1 MLSAS
6 KTTGS
11 GGAEM
16 ADDPLVGARK
26 RAERAVEG
34 MSDGPLKIA
43 AFQTI
48 LAKLL
53 TESAPTEQVQ
63 RVPVKAPAG
72 RSEQPGTLT
81 GRILAIGS
89 EGFFKTQR
97 SLGEVRESLGSRGWH
112 YPLTTLSGV
121 MQALVR
127 QRKLRRERMAVGNK
141 QVWKYSNP

>member
-1 MLSAS
+1 
-6 KTTGS
+6 
-11 GGAEM
+11 M
-16 ADDPLVGARK
+16 ADDPLVVARK

-34 MSDGPLKIA
+34 MADGPLKIA

-53 TESAPTEQVQ
+53 AEAEPAEQVQ
-63 RVPVKAPAG
+63 RAAVKAPKG
-72 RSEQPGTLT
+72 RTEQPSTLT
-81 GRILAIGS
+81 GRILTIRS

-127 QRKLRRERMAVGNK
+127 QRELRRERGAVGNK
-141 QVWKYSNP
+141 QVWRYSNP